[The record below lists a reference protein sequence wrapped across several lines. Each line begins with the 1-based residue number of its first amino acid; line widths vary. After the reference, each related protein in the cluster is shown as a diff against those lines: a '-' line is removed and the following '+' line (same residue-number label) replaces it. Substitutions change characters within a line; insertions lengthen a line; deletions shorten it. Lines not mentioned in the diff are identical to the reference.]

1 MFTEYYYIAAALKGE
16 EVPREVFIK
25 YRKLLQ
31 EHNLKFLGR
40 FNPSDVVAELNR
52 RKVINDMDKENIE
65 AEQKTHGN
73 ICATHVLLDRV
84 WRHKRSWYEE
94 FMDVLCENYAG
105 IVKGM
110 GELHVSKYTFI
121 S

>member
-1 MFTEYYYIAAALKGE
+1 MF
-16 EVPREVFIK
+16 VK

-110 GELHVSKYTFI
+110 GELHVSKYTLSI
-121 S
+121 RLSHV